1 MKQLLSIC
9 LCCMVVVL
17 MVSCGSKKDNEA
29 AGTDKAAAGTE
40 STDKADNGDIAAKD
54 QKDSG
59 SLKDGQWPASIYS
72 KYGIDEI
79 STKGKIVY
87 TEFPPDG
94 PYQYTV
100 DYAGVTRE
108 ELKAWVDKLIAK
120 GMRIHDRDKERVY
133 NKDYDHDTM
142 IYFAD
147 EKQPYRM
154 RLSFDFKQDMEFEYY
169 ADNPNPAFTVTEK
182 GDQYFINYNLNISL
196 NPINQNKEFKG
207 SFDSLG
213 LKAEDLKVNDN
224 VRAVSMSE
232 GANGGTMK
240 ISFYQ
245 DHLTTKEESIACRD
259 LIMDK
264 LAEKGA
270 KFSHAMSGKE
280 MTAAELKEANISSY
294 MIEMNDKKFL
304 MMVDSD
310 SEFNEF
316 GGFYGVRLM
325 QKK

>member
-1 MKQLLSIC
+1 MNRYIVVCLTCLLLVFYSACNKKENSSDPSSDTASATTEQKNNADIIKK
-9 LCCMVVVL
+9 
-17 MVSCGSKKDNEA
+17 GSNA
-29 AGTDKAAAGTE
+29 L
-40 STDKADNGDIAAKD
+40 N
-54 QKDSG
+54 
-59 SLKDGQWPASIYS
+59 DGQWPSSIYS

-87 TEFPPDG
+87 TDFPPDG
-94 PYQYTV
+94 PYQYNV
-100 DYAGVTRE
+100 HYAGVTRE

-120 GMRIHDRDKERVY
+120 GMRIHDRDKERVN
-133 NKDYDHDTM
+133 NKSYDHDTM

-147 EKQPYRM
+147 EKQPYRI
-154 RLSFDFKQDMEFEYY
+154 RLSFDFNKDMEIEYY
-169 ADNPNPAFTVTEK
+169 AENPNPAFTITEK
-182 GDQYFINYNLNISL
+182 DDQYFIYYNLSISL

-213 LKAEDLKVNDN
+213 LKAEDLEVNDN

-232 GANGGTMK
+232 GSNGGAMK

-280 MTAAELKEANISSY
+280 MTAAELKEANIGSY
-294 MIEMNDKKFL
+294 MIEMNDKKFM
-304 MMVDSD
+304 MMVDPD

-316 GGFYGVRLM
+316 GGSYGVRLM
-325 QKK
+325 LKK

>member
-1 MKQLLSIC
+1 MDRYIVVCLVCLLLVFYSACNKKENPSDSSTDNVAATAEKQ
-9 LCCMVVVL
+9 
-17 MVSCGSKKDNEA
+17 NN
-29 AGTDKAAAGTE
+29 TDKVKEAPGAL
-40 STDKADNGDIAAKD
+40 N
-54 QKDSG
+54 
-59 SLKDGQWPASIYS
+59 DGQWPSSIYS

-87 TEFPPDG
+87 TDFPPDG
-94 PYQYTV
+94 PYQYNV
-100 DYAGVTRE
+100 HYAGVTRE

-120 GMRIHDRDKERVY
+120 GMRIHDRDKERVN

-147 EKQPYRM
+147 EKQPYRI
-154 RLSFDFKQDMEFEYY
+154 RLSFDFNKDMEIEYY
-169 ADNPNPAFTVTEK
+169 AENPNPAFTITEK
-182 GDQYFINYNLNISL
+182 DDQYFIYYNLSISL

-232 GANGGTMK
+232 GSNGGAMK

-280 MTAAELKEANISSY
+280 MTAAELKEANIGSY
-294 MIEMNDKKFL
+294 MIEMNDKKFM
-304 MMVDSD
+304 MMVDPD
-310 SEFNEF
+310 SEINEF
-316 GGFYGVRLM
+316 GGSYGVRLM
-325 QKK
+325 LKK